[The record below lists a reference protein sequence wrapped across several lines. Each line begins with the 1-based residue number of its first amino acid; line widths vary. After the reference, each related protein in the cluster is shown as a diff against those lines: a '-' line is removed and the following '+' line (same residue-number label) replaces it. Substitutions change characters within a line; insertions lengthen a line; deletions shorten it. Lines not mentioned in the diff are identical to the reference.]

1 MRPKFGT
8 MEWGKMNNGTLTPT
22 ERLHFLRNMAFLAA
36 REASDAIRD
45 KLGFLKPVYLDFSD
59 FALPD
64 TRMVQDAE
72 VFARETHTQD
82 LLSHGYRTYYF
93 GAILAAY
100 SRLTYDKE
108 LFFTAALL
116 HDIGLTESRVVP
128 LKACCFGVSGGLQV
142 HDFLLCKGHPPEKAQ
157 IVGDAI
163 SAHLNLHL
171 PVHEYGE
178 VAALVAKGAVC
189 DLFGFGKR
197 RVNANF
203 KKDLLRAYPAGNM
216 HDALLSQEQ
225 MAPRSRLDVGRK
237 LTGGLPERL
246 WIQNIN
252 APIQS
257 IARP

>member
-8 MEWGKMNNGTLTPT
+8 LEWSKKNNGALTPT

-45 KLGFLKPVYLDFSD
+45 KLGLLKPVDLNFSD
-59 FALPD
+59 FTPPD
-64 TRMVQDAE
+64 SKMAKDAE
-72 VFARETHTQD
+72 VFARETHKQD

-93 GAILAAY
+93 GAIVGTY
-100 SRLTYDKE
+100 SRLKYDKE

-128 LKACCFGVSGGLQV
+128 LKQCCFAVSGGRQI
-142 HDFLLCKGHPPEKAQ
+142 HDFLIHKGYPPEKAQ

-163 SAHLNLHL
+163 SVHLNLHL
-171 PVHEYGE
+171 PVREYGE
-178 VAALVAKGAVC
+178 VAAMVAKGAVC

-197 RVNANF
+197 RVNGKF
-203 KKDLLRAYPAGNM
+203 KRDLLRAYPAGNM
-216 HDALLSQEQ
+216 HEALLSKEE
-225 MAPRSRLDVGRK
+225 MAPGSRLDFGRK

-246 WIQNIN
+246 WIQDI
-252 APIQS
+252 
-257 IARP
+257 R

>member
-8 MEWGKMNNGTLTPT
+8 LEWGKKNNGALTPT

-36 REASDAIRD
+36 REASDAVRA
-45 KLGFLKPVYLDFSD
+45 KLGLLKPIDLDFSD
-59 FALPD
+59 CAPPD
-64 TRMVQDAE
+64 SRMAKDAE
-72 VFARETHTQD
+72 AFARETHTQD

-100 SRLTYDKE
+100 SGLKYDKE

-116 HDIGLTESRVVP
+116 HDVGLTESRAVP
-128 LKACCFGVSGGLQV
+128 LKACCFAVSGGRQIR
-142 HDFLLCKGHPPEKAQ
+142 DFLISKGHPAEKAQ

-171 PVHEYGE
+171 PVRDYGE
-178 VAALVAKGAVC
+178 VVAMVAKGAVC
-189 DLFGFGKR
+189 DLFGFGKGR
-197 RVNANF
+197 MKGNF
-203 KKDLLRAYPAGNM
+203 KSDLLRAYPAGNM

-225 MAPRSRLDVGRK
+225 MAPGSRLDIGRK

-246 WIQNIN
+246 WIQDI
-252 APIQS
+252 
-257 IARP
+257 R